1 MIQAA
6 SDIPSTLVSD
16 ATQRIQQPSQ
26 SADFKASL
34 RSASVAG
41 EDKLMQA
48 ADQLVSTAFVQPLLS
63 QLRDDPFK
71 SDMFHGG
78 RAEEIFGQQLDTIL
92 SERVTSS
99 SNFGI
104 SEAVASHLRSASPAT
119 SRLTEGVD
127 VRG

>member
-6 SDIPSTLVSD
+6 SDIPSSLVND
-16 ATQRIQQPSQ
+16 ANQRLQQPNQ
-26 SADFKASL
+26 TADFKASL
-34 RSASVAG
+34 RSASAAG
-41 EDKLMQA
+41 EDKLMQV

-63 QLRDDPFK
+63 QLRNDPFK
-71 SDMFHGG
+71 SEMFHGG

-104 SEAVASHLRSASPAT
+104 SEAVANHLRSASPAAT
-119 SRLTEGVD
+119 ITEGVD
-127 VRG
+127 IRG